1 MSRRRDARWPR
12 SCGWAGVGVGRSP
25 SRNRPF
31 RERRR
36 PLDQDWGFLT
46 NLLTRV
52 SKHIKEREKTPNVLT
67 RAIRY
72 VRKPDISDKRPT
84 TFQALSCQKRQ
95 KHCQKRQKCQIC
107 QKTDHCRNSSSK
119 APAWPGVHSDHSV
132 VDRAVIH
139 GWQIPS
145 TGPACALAGRVL
157 VRPDRRNV
165 RGLGGLLPR
174 RGDG

>member
-1 MSRRRDARWPR
+1 MTY
-12 SCGWAGVGVGRSP
+12 
-25 SRNRPF
+25 
-31 RERRR
+31 
-36 PLDQDWGFLT
+36 FLT
-46 NLLTRV
+46 FLTLTYFLTFLTLWPECHGFSVRNVRFSDKSDCAYEEKSNFLSLSFPTGACLLRA
-52 SKHIKEREKTPNVLT
+52 
-67 RAIRY
+67 RAIRF